1 MSQQSPGQQG
11 VGQQGVGQQ
20 GVGQYG
26 PGRPVRLTPRW
37 GLSAHARRL
46 LTVGL
51 AGLIIAVVTRR
62 AEFAGAAAPALLLL
76 TGWRRDR
83 RPTQVEATIRAR
95 SARVFE
101 EEPLSVEV
109 LITGHGEHQ
118 PELVVHPH
126 ESVEPGPMPVLAKP
140 VPAKPMPAR
149 PKPAGSGP
157 PGSGPAGPAPP
168 GPGGGATARAVLPLT
183 VSRWGRRPLG
193 MCEVILRDRWRL
205 SEGRAVLALPRVD
218 CYPEPAEQRT
228 RVLLSKLPNRLG
240 EHPARTSGEGVEFG
254 GVREYVPG
262 DRQRRINWPATTR
275 RGGRLQVNT
284 FAAERSQDVLLLV
297 DASCDAGERG
307 ATPLDLALRAAVAAA
322 RAYLAAS
329 DRVGLITYQWGV
341 RWLAPGHGER
351 HFLRIAEAILSGPPS
366 GSRESRVDRLPR
378 AALPPGALV
387 LAFSPLL
394 DQRFVETLR
403 DLRERGHA
411 VLVIDVLNNEPAL
424 GRAARGPGRG
434 NLARLGGRFW
444 RMEQQAIRF
453 SLHELGIGVVH
464 WDGAASLDL
473 PLAPYTRRPL
483 ASRPRN

>member
-1 MSQQSPGQQG
+1 VSQPGLSQ
-11 VGQQGVGQQ
+11 
-20 GVGQYG
+20 
-26 PGRPVRLTPRW
+26 PGLSQPGLRQHGSDRPVRLTPRW

-46 LTVGL
+46 LTVAL

-62 AEFAGAAAPALLLL
+62 AEFAGLAAPALLLL
-76 TGWRRDR
+76 TGWRRER
-83 RPTQVEATIRAR
+83 RPGQVEAMIRAR

-101 EEPLSVEV
+101 EEPLAVEV
-109 LITGHGEHQ
+109 LITGHGEYQ

-126 ESVEPGPMPVLAKP
+126 ESVEPGPMPVLAEP
-140 VPAKPMPAR
+140 VPTGQKVTEPESAEPV
-149 PKPAGSGP
+149 PAGSGP
-157 PGSGPAGPAPP
+157 AGSGPAGSVTA
-168 GPGGGATARAVLPLT
+168 GPGRAARARAVLPLR

-193 MCEVILRDRWRL
+193 MCEIILRDRWRL

-218 CYPEPAEQRT
+218 CYPEPAQQRT

-240 EHPARTSGEGVEFG
+240 EHPARASGEGVEFG

-307 ATPLDLALRAAVAAA
+307 STPLDLALRAAVAAA

-341 RWLAPGHGER
+341 RWLAPGHGGR

-366 GSRESRVDRLPR
+366 GSPDNRLDRLPR

-394 DQRFVETLR
+394 DQRFIETLR
-403 DLRERGHA
+403 DLRERGHV
-411 VLVIDVLNNEPAL
+411 VLVIDVLNSEPA
-424 GRAARGPGRG
+424 PGRG
-434 NLARLGGRFW
+434 NMARLGRRFW
-444 RMEQQAIRF
+444 RMEQEAIRF
-453 SLHELGIGVVH
+453 SLHELGIGVLH

-473 PLAPYTRRPL
+473 PLASYTRRPL
-483 ASRPRN
+483 VSRPRG

>member
-1 MSQQSPGQQG
+1 MSQPSVSQPSGGQH
-11 VGQQGVGQQ
+11 
-20 GVGQYG
+20 G
-26 PGRPVRLTPRW
+26 PARPVRLTPRW

-83 RPTQVEATIRAR
+83 RPTQVEATIRGR

-126 ESVEPGPMPVLAKP
+126 ESVEPGPMPVLARP
-140 VPAKPMPAR
+140 VPAG
-149 PKPAGSGP
+149 PKPAAA
-157 PGSGPAGPAPP
+157 SGPAGSASTGSAPA
-168 GPGGGATARAVLPLT
+168 GPGEHATARAVLPLT

-307 ATPLDLALRAAVAAA
+307 STPLDLALRAAVAAA

-366 GSRESRVDRLPR
+366 GSRESRLDRLPR

-403 DLRERGHA
+403 DLRERGHV
-411 VLVIDVLNNEPAL
+411 VLVIDVLNNEPA
-424 GRAARGPGRG
+424 AGRG
-434 NLARLGGRFW
+434 NLARLGRRFW

-453 SLHELGIGVVH
+453 SLHELGIGVIH
-464 WDGAASLDL
+464 WDGTASLDL

>member
-1 MSQQSPGQQG
+1 MSHPGAG
-11 VGQQGVGQQ
+11 HPGAGHPAAGQPAAGQA
-20 GVGQYG
+20 GGA
-26 PGRPVRLTPRW
+26 RPARLTPRW

-46 LTVGL
+46 LTVAL
-51 AGLIIAVVTRR
+51 AGLIIAVLTRR

-76 TGWRRDR
+76 TGWRRGR
-83 RPTQVEATIRAR
+83 RPAQIEASVRAR
-95 SARVFE
+95 AARVFE
-101 EEPLSVEV
+101 NEPLPVEV
-109 LITGHGEHQ
+109 LITGHGDHQ
-118 PELVVHPH
+118 AELVVHPH
-126 ESVEPGPMPVLAKP
+126 ESVEPGAMPVQARPVLAGP
-140 VPAKPMPAR
+140 DG
-149 PKPAGSGP
+149 GS
-157 PGSGPAGPAPP
+157 
-168 GPGGGATARAVLPLT
+168 TARAVLPLT
-183 VSRWGRRPLG
+183 MTRWGRRPLG

-205 SEGRAVLALPRVD
+205 AEGRAMVVLPRVD
-218 CYPEPAEQRT
+218 CYPEPAQQRT

-240 EHPARTSGEGVEFG
+240 EHAARAAGEGVEFG

-297 DASCDAGERG
+297 DASCDVGERG
-307 ATPLDLALRAAVAAA
+307 STPLDLALRAAVAAA

-351 HFLRIAEAILSGPPS
+351 HFLRIAETILAGPPS
-366 GSRESRVDRLPR
+366 GSRESRLDRLPR

-403 DLRERGHA
+403 DLRERGHV
-411 VLVIDVLNNEPAL
+411 VLVIDVLNSEPAPGRTGLRLRDSGLSRL
-424 GRAARGPGRG
+424 GR
-434 NLARLGGRFW
+434 RFW
-444 RMEQQAIRF
+444 RMEQEAIRF
-453 SLHELGIGVVH
+453 SLHELGISVLH

-473 PLAPYTRRPL
+473 PLAPYARRPL
-483 ASRPRN
+483 ASHPRGG

>member
-1 MSQQSPGQQG
+1 MSQPSTSQPGA
-11 VGQQGVGQQ
+11 GQ
-20 GVGQYG
+20 
-26 PGRPVRLTPRW
+26 PGGARPVRLAPRW

-46 LTVGL
+46 LTLAL
-51 AGLIIAVVTRR
+51 AGLIIAVLTRR

-83 RPTQVEATIRAR
+83 RPTQVEASVRAR
-95 SARVFE
+95 SARLFE
-101 EEPLSVEV
+101 AEPLRVEV
-109 LITGHGEHQ
+109 LITGHGDHQ
-118 PELVVHPH
+118 AELVVHPH
-126 ESVEPGPMPVLAKP
+126 ESVEPGPMPVLAEP
-140 VPAKPMPAR
+140 VPA
-149 PKPAGSGP
+149 GP
-157 PGSGPAGPAPP
+157 GPAEPVPAEPGPAEA
-168 GPGGGATARAVLPLT
+168 GGTGAARAVLPLT

-205 SEGRAVLALPRVD
+205 AEGRAVLALPRVD
-218 CYPEPAEQRT
+218 CYPEPALQRT

-240 EHPARTSGEGVEFG
+240 EHPARAAGEGVEFG

-307 ATPLDLALRAAVAAA
+307 STPLDLALRAAVAAA

-329 DRVGLITYQWGV
+329 DRVGLITYRWGI

-351 HFLRIAEAILSGPPS
+351 HFLRIAEAILAGPPT
-366 GSRESRVDRLPR
+366 GSRENRLDRLPR
-378 AALPPGALV
+378 AAMPPGALV

-394 DQRFVETLR
+394 DQRFIETLR
-403 DLRERGHA
+403 DLRERGHV
-411 VLVIDVLNNEPAL
+411 VLVIDVLNTEPSA
-424 GRAARGPGRG
+424 GRG
-434 NLARLGGRFW
+434 SLARLGRRFW
-444 RMEQQAIRF
+444 RMEQEAIRF

-473 PLAPYTRRPL
+473 PLAPYTRRPM
-483 ASRPRN
+483 ASRPRGG